1 MREKV
6 DYFQPLSGEL
16 TWFFNACHFCTCP
29 MCLWLGAHP
38 FQLQTKR
45 TSGLRTVALNRPW
58 RSEVPI
64 PRVKEPHVPRGKGLV
79 QMHTFGEFWKQI
91 SGLLYPG
98 LHLFW

>member
-38 FQLQTKR
+38 FQLPTKR
-45 TSGLRTVALNRPW
+45 TSRTENCSAEPALEIRRPN
-58 RSEVPI
+58 S
-64 PRVKEPHVPRGKGLV
+64 
-79 QMHTFGEFWKQI
+79 
-91 SGLLYPG
+91 SG
-98 LHLFW
+98 